1 MPIEIVILLL
11 VAVAGIAGSIV
22 LLVFN
27 ASLQRAAADGPQDEA
42 AFFADGL
49 RSAEDPL
56 PAEGPRPAEGPLP
69 GGRSAARRKG
79 RSFRRMRAG
88 RPRGR
93 NCSSRPWTASR
104 RPSAPQ
110 GPAPAAPEAVQPAAP
125 GSTVVGRIAL
135 SIGNAQDIGTRA
147 QQQDAFAIT
156 PLEEELVVRDHGV
169 MAVVCDGMGGMENG
183 AEAANLGAIQFMRA
197 YLAADRVDDDTLVES
212 VYRANESVY
221 NAFAGKTGELAG
233 TTLVAASVLPDGLRF
248 VSVGD
253 SHIYLFRKGKLY
265 QLNRDHNYFSELLE
279 EVKAGRMTME
289 EARSHPERAHLTS
302 FVGLEELELVDYNVS
317 PVPLR
322 PGDRVLLC
330 SDGLFKTLSLQE
342 MTEILA
348 SSRGFG
354 AQEELLAAVRQKAK
368 RKQDNVTVVL
378 LYCDPVE

>member
-27 ASLQRAAADGPQDEA
+27 ASLQRAAADGPQDGEE
-42 AFFADGL
+42 AFFPDGL

-69 GGRSAARRKG
+69 AEGPQFSENARPAAARQELQFTPLDREPETQ
-79 RSFRRMRAG
+79 RAA
-88 RPRGR
+88 R
-93 NCSSRPWTASR
+93 
-104 RPSAPQ
+104 
-110 GPAPAAPEAVQPAAP
+110 PAPAAPEAVQPAAP

-147 QQQDAFAIT
+147 QQQYAFAFT

-233 TTLVAASVLPDGLRF
+233 TTLVAASILPDGLRF

-317 PVPLR
+317 PEPLR

>member
-49 RSAEDPL
+49 GGADAPLSAEVPL
-56 PAEGPRPAEGPLP
+56 STEGLPSAEGPQFSENARPA
-69 GGRSAARRKG
+69 AARQELQFTPLDREPETQ
-79 RSFRRMRAG
+79 RAA
-88 RPRGR
+88 R
-93 NCSSRPWTASR
+93 
-104 RPSAPQ
+104 
-110 GPAPAAPEAVQPAAP
+110 PAPAAPEAVQPAAP

>member
-42 AFFADGL
+42 QGRRPL
-49 RSAEDPL
+49 RRRRSSP
-56 PAEGPRPAEGPLP
+56 PRPAARWWAASPCPSATRRTSARAPSSRMPLP
-69 GGRSAARRKG
+69 
-79 RSFRRMRAG
+79 
-88 RPRGR
+88 
-93 NCSSRPWTASR
+93 SRPWRRSWSCGTMASWPWSATAWAAWRTAPR
-104 RPSAPQ
+104 RQTWARSSLCAPILPRT
-110 GPAPAAPEAVQPAAP
+110 GW
-125 GSTVVGRIAL
+125 TT
-135 SIGNAQDIGTRA
+135 TRW
-147 QQQDAFAIT
+147 
-156 PLEEELVVRDHGV
+156 
-169 MAVVCDGMGGMENG
+169 
-183 AEAANLGAIQFMRA
+183 
-197 YLAADRVDDDTLVES
+197 S

>member
-27 ASLQRAAADGPQDEA
+27 ASLQRAARTVPRTRRR
-42 AFFADGL
+42 
-49 RSAEDPL
+49 RSSRT
-56 PAEGPRPAEGPLP
+56 GC
-69 GGRSAARRKG
+69 AARKSRSRRKVRSRRRG
-79 RSFRRMRAG
+79 RSFRRMRPVAA
-88 RPRGR
+88 RQELQFTPLDREPETQR
-93 NCSSRPWTASR
+93 AAR
-104 RPSAPQ
+104 
-110 GPAPAAPEAVQPAAP
+110 PAPAAPEAVQPAAP

-233 TTLVAASVLPDGLRF
+233 TTLVAASILPDGLRF

-348 SSRGFG
+348 SSR
-354 AQEELLAAVRQKAK
+354 ALARRRSSLPRSGRRPSANR
-368 RKQDNVTVVL
+368 TT
-378 LYCDPVE
+378 

>member
-11 VAVAGIAGSIV
+11 IAVAGIAGSIV

-27 ASLQRAAADGPQDEA
+27 ASLRRPSLEEPSTAEEPLPAGEPVPAEAPADSPVSTAEAEKPAGQELRFTPLDREPETQRAARQ
-42 AFFADGL
+42 
-49 RSAEDPL
+49 
-56 PAEGPRPAEGPLP
+56 
-69 GGRSAARRKG
+69 
-79 RSFRRMRAG
+79 
-88 RPRGR
+88 
-93 NCSSRPWTASR
+93 
-104 RPSAPQ
+104 
-110 GPAPAAPEAVQPAAP
+110 PAPAAEAAEPAAP
-125 GSTVVGRIAL
+125 GSTVVGDIAL
-135 SIGNAQDIGTRA
+135 SIGNVQDIGTRD

-197 YLAADRVDDDTLVES
+197 YLAADKVDGNTLVEA
-212 VYRANESVY
+212 VYRANEAVY
-221 NAFAGKTGELAG
+221 GAFAGKNGALAG
-233 TTLVAASVLPDGLRF
+233 TTLVAASILPDGLRF

-289 EARSHPERAHLTS
+289 EARANPERAHLTS
-302 FVGLEELELVDYNVS
+302 FVGLETLELVDYNVA

-322 PGDRVLLC
+322 PGDRVILC

-342 MTEILA
+342 MTDILGR
-348 SSRGFG
+348 SSGFT
-354 AQEELLAAVRQKAK
+354 AQDELLAAVRQKGK

-378 LYCDPVE
+378 LYCDPVK

>member
-49 RSAEDPL
+49 GGADAPLSAEVPL
-56 PAEGPRPAEGPLP
+56 QAEGPRPAEGPLP
-69 GGRSAARRKG
+69 AEGPQFSENARPAAARQELQFTPLDREPETQ
-79 RSFRRMRAG
+79 RAA
-88 RPRGR
+88 R
-93 NCSSRPWTASR
+93 
-104 RPSAPQ
+104 
-110 GPAPAAPEAVQPAAP
+110 PAPAAPEAVQPAAP